1 MKITRTNLRGLVKE
15 ELDRLLSEQAKPF
28 GFTVEYDSYENQ
40 YDQTDWYFLVDDGD
54 GEDRSVK
61 ILYTGTPNISD
72 IAWRVMDD
80 SGLGISFDDDSPEEM
95 AAHAE
100 IIRQIESSR
109 HWIGDVAEATQAM
122 HAYPGY

>member
-15 ELDRLLSEQAKPF
+15 ELDRLLSEQAQPF

-72 IAWRVMDD
+72 IAWMVMDD
-80 SGLGISFDDDSPEEM
+80 SGLGLSLDDDSPEEM

-100 IIRQIESSR
+100 IVKQISTSH
-109 HWIGDVAEATQAM
+109 HWQRDVAEATQM
-122 HAYPGY
+122 MYDYPGY

>member
-61 ILYTGTPNISD
+61 ILYTGTPNVSD
-72 IAWRVMDD
+72 IAWMVMDD

-100 IIRQIESSR
+100 IVRQIESSH
-109 HWIGDVAEATQAM
+109 HWKRDVAEATQAM
-122 HAYPGY
+122 YDYPGY